1 MEIKIKG
8 LSTLN
13 NIREHLE
20 KMLVGL
26 IFKGVTKLK
35 LLI

>member
-1 MEIKIKG
+1 MGIKIKD

-13 NIREHLE
+13 KIRVHLE

-26 IFKGVTKLK
+26 IFKGVIKLK